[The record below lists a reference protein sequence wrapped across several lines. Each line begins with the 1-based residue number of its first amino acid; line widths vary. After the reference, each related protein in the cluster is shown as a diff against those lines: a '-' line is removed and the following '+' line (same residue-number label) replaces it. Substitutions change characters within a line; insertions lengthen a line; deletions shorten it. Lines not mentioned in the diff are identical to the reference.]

1 MLKKVSL
8 DLLWFL
14 TEEEAVVEFGFT
26 EAAADGSDGTV
37 VCSTMIEPPE
47 FEELSLTSH
56 ILGKCFKT

>member
-1 MLKKVSL
+1 M
-8 DLLWFL
+8 
-14 TEEEAVVEFGFT
+14 VEFGFT

-37 VCSTMIEPPE
+37 VCSAMIEPPE